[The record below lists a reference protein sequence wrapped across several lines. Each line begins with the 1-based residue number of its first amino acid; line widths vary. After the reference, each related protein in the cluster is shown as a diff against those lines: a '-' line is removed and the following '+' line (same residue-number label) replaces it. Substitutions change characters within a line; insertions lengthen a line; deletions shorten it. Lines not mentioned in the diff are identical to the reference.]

1 MQSSFRLL
9 TVASLGLVLSASAI
23 AQRHQKKKIPAS
35 TPAVGAWL
43 RGVTNGTTAVVDLTY
58 AINDKSPSW
67 PGDSEPFRAEVVAS
81 PETDGYFARRFCM
94 LEHYGTHLD
103 APAHFPPGSLTVDQ
117 IPLERFFGPA
127 VVIDVRRDVMQDPD
141 YRLTLARVQKWEAA
155 HGRIPQGAIVLMRT
169 GWSSR
174 WPNEVLYR
182 SMDDNG
188 VMHFPGFSMEAAKFI
203 IARGASGLG
212 IDTLSVDYGPSKKFE
227 VHSVDLP
234 AGLFNLENLANL
246 DRLPESGAFLII
258 APIKLQGG
266 SGGPVRVFALMPP
279 G

>member
-9 TVASLGLVLSASAI
+9 TVASLGLVLSASAL

-67 PGDSEPFRAEVVAS
+67 PGDSKPFRAEVVAS
-81 PETDGYFARRFCM
+81 PETNGHFARRFCM

-182 SMDDNG
+182 SMDDNS
-188 VMHFPGFSMEAAKFI
+188 VMHFPGFSTEAAKFI

-246 DRLPESGAFLII
+246 DRLPESGAFLIV